1 MTMTRHSFF
10 KTILLASL
18 AALLLSC
25 ATAPRPEPDPGME
38 AYLADK
44 PAALRPAFSRLRSE
58 GRRNEVLNNLRL
70 GLAAYRAG
78 YREVAKAAFDRGL
91 QGIETV
97 YADSESAKQAR
108 SLWYEEGMK
117 DFKGEPYERC
127 MAYYYRGLMY
137 LEDGDLE
144 NARAAFK
151 SGIIQDSFAE
161 EEQYRCDFA
170 LLIMLEALVSQRLGS
185 LDMAREVYKELARF
199 RPDFSAP
206 ADANV
211 LILVE
216 SGLSPRKVSDGPGHA
231 ELKYRRGRNFTE
243 KRVQLSLNGAPYK
256 AAYPMEDIY
265 FQAASRGGRQID
277 KILKDKVVFRE
288 RNLAMGSALSEAAE
302 TAMILAPL
310 ANAGSANAMGPVTA
324 VAGGLAVIGALQQ
337 YIAIN
342 AKPQADTRYWDNLP
356 DMMHV
361 ALVKLPAGRHSA
373 RFRFMDERYAPVP
386 DLAERTVDFEVPGD
400 KLAVVVVRAR

>member
-1 MTMTRHSFF
+1 MKYSFAV
-10 KTILLASL
+10 KYVLLGVLLA
-18 AALLLSC
+18 LLMSC
-25 ATAPRPEPDPGME
+25 ASAPVTPPDPGMD

-44 PAALRPAFSRLRSE
+44 PEALKSAFARLRSE
-58 GRRNEVLNNLRL
+58 GRRNEVLNNMHL
-70 GLAAYRAG
+70 GVAAYRAG
-78 YREVAKAAFDRGL
+78 YRDIAKAALDRTL

-127 MAYYYRGLMY
+127 MAYLYRGLMY
-137 LEDGDLE
+137 MEDGDLE

-161 EEQYRCDFA
+161 EEQFRCDFA
-170 LLIMLEALVSQRLGS
+170 LLIMLEALSSQRLGS
-185 LDMAREVYKELARF
+185 VEVAREVYKELNKF

-206 ADANV
+206 EDANV
-211 LILVE
+211 LVLIE
-216 SGLSPRKVSDGPGHA
+216 TGTSPRKVSDGPGHG
-231 ELKYRRGRNFTE
+231 ELKYRRGKNFTE
-243 KRVQLSLNGAPYK
+243 KRVQVSLDGATFK

-265 FQAASRGGRQID
+265 FQAATRGGRQID
-277 KILKDKVVFRE
+277 KVLKDKVVFRE
-288 RNLAMGSALSEAAE
+288 RNLAMGSALSSVAE
-302 TAMILAPL
+302 TAMIMAPL
-310 ANAGSANAMGPVTA
+310 ANAGHAMGAVQG

-356 DMMHV
+356 DMVHV
-361 ALVKLPAGRHSA
+361 ALVKVAPGKHSA
-373 RFRFMDERYAPVP
+373 TFRFTNENYVQVV
-386 DLAERTVDFEVPGD
+386 DLAEKKVDFDVAGD
-400 KLAVVVVRAR
+400 KLSLVVVRAR

>member
-1 MTMTRHSFF
+1 MKQFSILKF
-10 KTILLASL
+10 ILLL
-18 AALLLSC
+18 ILLPLLSSC
-25 ATAPRPEPDPGME
+25 ASVPDVPPPDPGMD
-38 AYLADK
+38 AYIADK
-44 PAALRPAFSRLRSE
+44 PQILKPAFSRLRSE
-58 GRRNEVLNNLRL
+58 GRRNEVLNNMRL

-78 YREVAKAAFDRGL
+78 FKDIARSALDRAL

-117 DFKGEPYERC
+117 DFKGEPYERS

-137 LEDGDLE
+137 IEDGDLE

-161 EEQYRCDFA
+161 EEQFRCDFA
-170 LLIMLEALVSQRLGS
+170 LLIMLEAMVSQRLGNVEI
-185 LDMAREVYKELARF
+185 AREVYKELNKF

-206 ADANV
+206 SDANV
-211 LILVE
+211 LILIE
-216 SGLSPRKVSDGPGHA
+216 SGYSPRKLADGPGHA

-243 KRVQLSLNGAPYK
+243 NRVQLSLDGSSYK
-256 AAYPMEDIY
+256 AAYPMEDID
-265 FQAASRGGRQID
+265 FQASSRGGRQID

-288 RNLAMGSALSEAAE
+288 KNLAMGSALSEAAE
-302 TAMILAPL
+302 AAIILAPL
-310 ANAGSANAMGPVTA
+310 ANIGSANAMGSVQA

-356 DMMHV
+356 DMVHV
-361 ALVKLPAGRHSA
+361 ALIKTTPGTHSA
-373 RFRFMDERYAPVP
+373 TFRFTDEKYLQVP
-386 DLAERTVDFEVPGD
+386 ELAEKKVTFQAYDNKFT
-400 KLAVVVVRAR
+400 LVVVKSR